1 MKSYDSIL
9 VAQYL
14 LSLAREKKLNLNVT
28 KVQKMLYIVFGYF
41 LSQFDKKIIEESP
54 RAWPFGPVF
63 PRAQNKVDYT
73 NILPINSPEFSE
85 IKKDIELTK
94 VLNEVLDKY
103 SQYTASQLTEWS
115 HQKGSPWS
123 KTTEEIGF
131 RWNTPIKEEYINE
144 YFKNLNVL

>member
-14 LSLAREKKLNLNVT
+14 LSLAREKGLNLNVT